1 MRPSPQ
7 PRSYTVSPGLILAI
21 SSIRSTTCVGD
32 ATYGASL
39 LTYLGSW
46 EKPGTAR
53 SASRTAL
60 AQRITYL
67 NGGLIGPHWEATDP
81 GPLPCLDCTIRA
93 TISDTANHTSRGR
106 VTVNS
111 APCSSFTARLIESLH
126 GTACGY
132 RL

>member
-7 PRSYTVSPGLILAI
+7 PKSYTVSPGLILAI

-39 LTYLGSW
+39 LTYLASW

-67 NGGLIGPHWEATDP
+67 NGGLMGLIGRPPTRDP
-81 GPLPCLDCTIRA
+81 SHASIVQYARPYRIRR
-93 TISDTANHTSRGR
+93 TRR
-106 VTVNS
+106 
-111 APCSSFTARLIESLH
+111 R
-126 GTACGY
+126 
-132 RL
+132 